1 MAKQR
6 SASALAQPIG
16 TLAETLHARGRPGEP
31 SEVEA
36 LIGAAILEA
45 LRERSTAVDGAM
57 HGVFDQKNFVAGPK
71 TLNDIWNLIPFENYV
86 VTAELTP
93 EEIKTVM
100 EEVYASREPRNLLGF
115 EIETEGSGYERR
127 IAAVRLADGGTLE
140 RDKRYLI
147 AFNTFDSRSA
157 GHRFMRLRALLE
169 TAPTRCTFHPV
180 QTRDAVIDYFRRHQ
194 VVHKIA
200 AQNTAAAAAA
210 QI

>member
-1 MAKQR
+1 ME
-6 SASALAQPIG
+6 SL
-16 TLAETLHARGRPGEP
+16 L
-31 SEVEA
+31 
-36 LIGAAILEA
+36 
-45 LRERSTAVDGAM
+45 ERSVPVDVIM
-57 HGVFDQKNFVAGPK
+57 HGVFDEKANLVADPK

-93 EEIKTVM
+93 EEIKSVV
-100 EEVYASREPRNLLGF
+100 EEVYPSREPWNLLGF
-115 EIETEGSGYERR
+115 EIKTGGSGYERR
-127 IAAVRLADGGTLE
+127 IAAVRLANGGTLE

-157 GHRFMRLRALLE
+157 GHRFMKLRALLE

-200 AQNTAAAAAA
+200 AQNTAATAA
-210 QI
+210 